1 MEKEDF
7 ILELENLFIIFLLE
21 SFTIIEY
28 EFSKVYK
35 NCIKNTSKIIEFFF
49 HSSSESSILEGR
61 VKYFGVFVGELRSVV
76 AGVRGVNNFVGEFSG
91 DLNIDCLGNAEGTTK
106 VDDGWGDCVESD
118 VAIGDLNI
126 DILAFLGAFSW
137 SEIGGG
143 IIGAVNFLDGP
154 ANEWIIK
161 LSFWNSVRL
170 LYH

>member
-61 VKYFGVFVGELRSVV
+61 VKYFGVFVGERELLSVV
-76 AGVRGVNNFVGEFSG
+76 AGVRGVFDGECSG

-106 VDDGWGDCVESD
+106 VDDGGGDCVESD

-126 DILAFLGAFSW
+126 DILGFLGAFS
-137 SEIGGG
+137 
-143 IIGAVNFLDGP
+143 
-154 ANEWIIK
+154 
-161 LSFWNSVRL
+161 
-170 LYH
+170 